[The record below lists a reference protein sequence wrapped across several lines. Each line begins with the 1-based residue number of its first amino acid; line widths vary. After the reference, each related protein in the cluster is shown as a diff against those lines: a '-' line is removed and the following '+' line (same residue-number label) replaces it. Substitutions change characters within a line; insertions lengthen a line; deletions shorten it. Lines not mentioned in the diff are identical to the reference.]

1 MSYVIPTPEL
11 SVAKLEFYRNEAKKA
26 ALKRAQDLKL
36 ATSMDELVFREA
48 NPGTDLS
55 QPAGSGYTNE
65 TYLTGAA
72 AINTWT
78 SVYDTAG
85 VARLGNRQIAVF
97 YKVFVVNANPA
108 TTAVR
113 FRLGLTGATTLGW
126 FFVEQVINTALVPE
140 AWFSEPVVYN
150 PDQFMFIEFYP
161 MAAVPAAGERLGF
174 GCFIA
179 EPIGES
185 IS

>member
-1 MSYVIPTPEL
+1 MSFPIATPEL
-11 SVAKLEFYRNEAKKA
+11 SVSQLERFRTNAKLA
-26 ALKRAQDLKL
+26 ALKRAIDLKL

-72 AINTWT
+72 VINTWT
-78 SVYDTAG
+78 SVYDTA
-85 VARLGNRQIAVF
+85 VVPRLGNRQIAVF
-97 YKVFVVNANPA
+97 YKTYVIDANPA

-113 FRLGLTGATTLGW
+113 FRLGQTGATTLGW
-126 FFVEQVINTALVPE
+126 FFVEQILNTALVPE
-140 AWFSEPVVYN
+140 AWFSEPIVYN